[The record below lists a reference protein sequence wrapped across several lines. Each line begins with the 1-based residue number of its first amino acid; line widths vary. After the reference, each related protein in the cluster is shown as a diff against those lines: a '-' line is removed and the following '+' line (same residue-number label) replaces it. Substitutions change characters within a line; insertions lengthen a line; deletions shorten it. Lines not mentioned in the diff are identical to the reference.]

1 MPGYSYFI
9 SSSNWKCKT
18 WIEAEGRRF
27 HKFKTI
33 ALFFTPSLDLA
44 WLLKVWVSAAAA
56 WEREQGLYWTQAAV
70 GTMDA
75 TTPTPAPGP
84 VPAGIHLGTW
94 GCLSSGLNAPFPT
107 TRSWV
112 PSLLTRLSLPTA
124 PTFSA
129 ATTRILNTYTLN
141 LLIWTK
147 IRRKSTLVNS
157 CGCIL
162 LFLNYLTLRNCS
174 AARTDLGEYNIKS
187 LERTILALCTNST
200 FGRGQS
206 RLLLSLCLI
215 VCLFVSCSCS
225 RTKASA
231 SILPQS
237 KNFPTCPLHCGCQPT
252 NQRHAASRQRGFD
265 ANLQTSNNHYW
276 WFACLPGTV

>member
-1 MPGYSYFI
+1 MLPILNQLTSLPWLDSVSLV
-9 SSSNWKCKT
+9 SSWSV
-18 WIEAEGRRF
+18 
-27 HKFKTI
+27 
-33 ALFFTPSLDLA
+33 
-44 WLLKVWVSAAAA
+44 KVLGTTVAVW
-56 WEREQGLYWTQAAV
+56 EQGLYWTQAAV

-75 TTPTPAPGP
+75 TTPHSCPRPRPG
-84 VPAGIHLGTW
+84 GH
-94 GCLSSGLNAPFPT
+94 SSGHMGLPFCWAQRAAVPHNT

-112 PSLLTRLSLPTA
+112 PSLLTPLSLCQPHDLSQQLPT
-124 PTFSA
+124 
-129 ATTRILNTYTLN
+129 RVLNKHTLN

-157 CGCIL
+157 SGCIL
-162 LFLNYLTLRNCS
+162 LFLNYLTVRNCS
-174 AARTDLGEYNIKS
+174 AARTDLGEYSIKS
-187 LERTILALCTNST
+187 SERTVLALCTNST
-200 FGRGQS
+200 FGRGQN
-206 RLLLSLCLI
+206 RLLLSLFLI

-237 KNFPTCPLHCGCQPT
+237 KNFPMCPLHCGCQPT

>member
-1 MPGYSYFI
+1 MPQPPLLPPALSRRAFI
-9 SSSNWKCKT
+9 W
-18 WIEAEGRRF
+18 AHG
-27 HKFKTI
+27 
-33 ALFFTPSLDLA
+33 
-44 WLLKVWVSAAAA
+44 
-56 WEREQGLYWTQAAV
+56 AAV
-70 GTMDA
+70 LLGSMH
-75 TTPTPAPGP
+75 PTPQQGAECPLFSHGSHCQP
-84 VPAGIHLGTW
+84 HD
-94 GCLSSGLNAPFPT
+94 LSQQ
-107 TRSWV
+107 
-112 PSLLTRLSLPTA
+112 LP
-124 PTFSA
+124 
-129 ATTRILNTYTLN
+129 TRILNKYTLN

-147 IRRKSTLVNS
+147 IRRKSTFVNS
-157 CGCIL
+157 SGCIL

-187 LERTILALCTNST
+187 SERTILAFCTNST
-200 FGRGQS
+200 FGWGQS